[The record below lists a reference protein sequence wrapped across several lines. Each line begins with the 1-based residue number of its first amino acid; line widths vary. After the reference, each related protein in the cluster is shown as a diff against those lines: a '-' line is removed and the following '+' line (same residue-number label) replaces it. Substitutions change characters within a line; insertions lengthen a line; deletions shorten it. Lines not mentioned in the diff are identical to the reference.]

1 MAGAPVISGIGQL
14 GLITTDGS
22 GPGSGT
28 QEGAFFPFT
37 TAVSV
42 EKATQNSKI
51 FAYPPAGGTGTLKQ
65 VANIKGQEEW
75 SGTMSINVQ
84 SWLELQLLLG
94 QKSQSV
100 SQDYFEVK
108 TATVSAAG
116 KIIDPA
122 LDGATVDDVQVS
134 FIEYDATGGSPRQL
148 EVITSGTLTTNNVLL
163 DEPNTELEFHT
174 SLWGLNVYYTLAKTA
189 TKSVIGIVNPTV
201 ITGLQFFGLL
211 TTNGSTTAAGYGLYI
226 PSLTLD
232 GNFSIGVS
240 GAENTVEIPFTPVL
254 TSGYSEPVVII
265 QL

>member
-37 TAVSV
+37 TSVSV
-42 EKATQNSKI
+42 EKTTENSKI
-51 FAYPPAGGTGTLKQ
+51 YAYPPAGGTGTLKQ

-108 TATVSAAG
+108 TATVDSG
-116 KIIDPA
+116 GTITDTD
-122 LDGATVDDVQVS
+122 LGGATVADVQVS
-134 FIEYDATGGSPRQL
+134 FIEYDSTGGSPRQL
-148 EVITSGTLTTNNVLL
+148 EVITSGTVTANQVLL
-163 DEPNTELEFHT
+163 DEPNTQLEFHS
-174 SLWGLNVYYTLAKTA
+174 SLQGLSVYYTLAKTA
-189 TKSVIGIVNPTV
+189 TKNVIGIVNPTV

-240 GAENTVEIPFTPVL
+240 GTENTVEIPFTPVL
-254 TSGYSEPVVII
+254 TGGYSEPVII
-265 QL
+265 IEL